1 MHILFVTTA
10 HNSLSQRLALELGE
24 RGHSVSVCLATSGE
38 RVIQTAEGERPDLI
52 VAPMLKSIVP
62 ERVWRPF
69 TCFIVHPGVKGD
81 RGPSSLDWATTGAEQ
96 RESEPRSA
104 KLARELPD
112 VIATVPDDSDL
123 VELIETGDSED
134 DAELLAETVDGDG
147 MELSPEE
154 AALHIVTEP

>member
-1 MHILFVTTA
+1 MSKDR
-10 HNSLSQRLALELGE
+10 SLDEES
-24 RGHSVSVCLATSGE
+24 
-38 RVIQTAEGERPDLI
+38 IPDLNG
-52 VAPMLKSIVP
+52 PLP
-62 ERVWRPF
+62 E
-69 TCFIVHPGVKGD
+69 KGLTGD
-81 RGPSSLDWATTGAEQ
+81 PQEGTSPPADHPSSLDWATTGAEQ
-96 RESEPRSA
+96 QESEPRSA

-154 AALHIVTEP
+154 AALHIV